1 MMPTDPGVVPSSFWA
16 PIIASISEQL
26 QGPLHSPGNDHTEGE
41 EGVTVTI
48 TASRVPFP
56 AANVRERAGSLQGPD
71 GGAGRGGGFLAP
83 HKKSW
88 GQILFV

>member
-1 MMPTDPGVVPSSFWA
+1 MPTDPGLVPSSLWA

-26 QGPLHSPGNDHTEGE
+26 QGPLHSPGNDNSGGE

-48 TASRVPFP
+48 TASRVPCL

-71 GGAGRGGGFLAP
+71 EGRGWV
-83 HKKSW
+83 S
-88 GQILFV
+88 